1 MTTAPE
7 NTEADGAPKGSASFC
22 IPKAAINALLD
33 AGASALD
40 VCTYLTLARA
50 TDATG
55 MFSTAGP
62 TAVRRAINA
71 NMDRVRKSLIRLQ
84 SIRAVRTVSVPKG
97 RSGKSAATVKET
109 IDLGPIL
116 MSREDF
122 LKANPEAVLPD
133 GPHDRAK
140 VLFVLPFFGEDI
152 AERVWI
158 GSGLVGGV
166 REFAQPLKALY
177 HAGDAAA
184 RLLLT
189 LYEANDMEVWGGVR
203 PVGHGRGPWC
213 YFASK
218 DKDAPI
224 NLSGGARL
232 LRAEIGQSAANIDAR
247 VSGGDA
253 DEYWQA
259 LSALESTGLIYQMVM
274 VLNRNPIPG
283 KFASGEE
290 YERIPDDAE
299 PYYEL
304 DCLSQHGYKPAGE
317 EGLGGATARTAGEL
331 RHPVTRSDGTFWG
344 YAAIVPRGYGTMIAG
359 IYRLRFRVANPKNAS
374 VRDAWTRIRQGNR
387 DALDFVNRVRA
398 ANKLSPIPAPWKDER
413 AAAPAPAQ
421 QGATAGRRAVLSSG
435 LFNPDDDSS
444 IPF

>member
-7 NTEADGAPKGSASFC
+7 NTEAGGAPKGAASFC

-40 VCTYLTLARA
+40 VCTYLTLARS

-71 NMDRVRKSLIRLQ
+71 NMDRIRKCLIRLQ
-84 SIRAVRTVSVPKG
+84 GIRAVRTISVPNGRTGKG
-97 RSGKSAATVKET
+97 AAMVKET

-166 REFAQPLKALY
+166 RDFGQPLKALY

-203 PVGHGRGPWC
+203 PVGPGRGPWQS
-213 YFASK
+213 YMSK
-218 DKDAPI
+218 DKDASI
-224 NLSGGARL
+224 SLSGGARL
-232 LRAEIGQSAANIDAR
+232 LRAEVGHIVAIIDER
-247 VSGGDA
+247 ISGGD
-253 DEYWQA
+253 DDKYWQA
-259 LSALESTGLIYQMVM
+259 LYALESTGLVYQMLM

-290 YERIPDDAE
+290 YGRIPDDAE

-304 DCLSQHGYKPAGE
+304 DCLSQHGHKPAGE
-317 EGLGGATARTAGEL
+317 EGIAGATARTAGEL
-331 RHPVTRSDGTFWG
+331 GYPVTRSDGTFWG
-344 YAAIVPRGYGTMIAG
+344 YASIVPRGYGTMIAG

-387 DALDFVNRVRA
+387 DALEYVNRVRA
-398 ANKLSPIPAPWKDER
+398 ANKLSAIPAPWKDER
-413 AAAPAPAQ
+413 AAAPAK
-421 QGATAGRRAVLSSG
+421 QGATAGLRDVFGGG
-435 LFNPDDDSS
+435 LFPTGDGSE